1 MEALKLHVLKF
12 GGSSVATPE
21 RIRNSVAIVR
31 MRMHEVNVAVVVSA
45 LGGVTDELIAIM
57 DKACGND
64 AQWSARF
71 DHLKKRHADSAQA
84 LTSGAATSDLLR
96 DLDELFTEF
105 LGLLH
110 PIRGAGRI
118 SAKQRDHVLSFGER
132 LSCRIFA
139 AALREAGVAA
149 KSYESHH
156 FVRTNNRFGDA
167 DVDNAITNDL
177 VRKRLGSVNGAVPVI
192 TGFIG
197 ATAENEITTLGRS
210 GSDYTAGLMGE
221 ALGADVVEI
230 WTDVNGVLTA
240 DPNIASTA
248 VTIPRLQYA
257 EIAEMAHFGTKV
269 LHPRTVLPLEE
280 LNIPILI
287 KNSFEPDHEGTLI
300 THEYSHTNGML
311 KSVSLKKD
319 IVLFGLKSKGLDR
332 IHSLLPR
339 ALHALEDA
347 GVPILFCTAASAEF
361 GISFAIPAHV
371 EQTAREVVY
380 EAFDAEYRK
389 GLIDE
394 PIALDQVSLVTVIG
408 DRLIHDLGL
417 SGAVLSVL
425 GENNIA
431 PLAVAKGVANRH
443 LSLVLKNEQART
455 AVVLLNDHFCVHA
468 ERVRLFVAGT
478 GTIGAELLHQLAD
491 VTNEEYD
498 LSVIGACDGQRM
510 IWNAAGFDPNTVE
523 HLMLEGA
530 VTDWD
535 FIITKLTGDYA
546 YRTIFVDATGNAEV
560 ARLYPNLF
568 KAGIHIVTPSKRANT
583 FEQAYFDTLMAYTQ
597 GKPTHYL
604 FEATVGAGLPV
615 IQTVK
620 DLIRSG
626 DAIESITGVL
636 SGTMTYLFDQLQ
648 QGRAFGDTI
657 RRARQLGYAEPDPR
671 DDLSGED
678 VARKFITLAR
688 ASGIRLERS
697 DVMVENLI
705 PAELQAVSAEEF
717 LSGADAFDDI
727 WKDRMDAALARQMT
741 LRYVGK
747 LAEGKIRIGVEA
759 VPLNSPLASLKGTDN
774 LIAFMTRRYNASPMI
789 IQGPGAGKDV
799 TAAGVLA
806 DIQKI
811 AIRLVR

>member
-1 MEALKLHVLKF
+1 MKLHVLKF
-12 GGSSVATPE
+12 GGSSVATPA
-21 RIRNSVAIVR
+21 RIQNSVTIVKKR
-31 MRMHEVNVAVVVSA
+31 LNEVKVAVVVSA

-71 DHLKKRHADSAQA
+71 DHLRKRHYDSAQE
-84 LTSGAATSDLLR
+84 LTTGSDTADLLAA
-96 DLDELFTEF
+96 LNELFEEF
-105 LGLLH
+105 LNQLH
-110 PIRGAGRI
+110 HIRLAGKI

-139 AALREAGVAA
+139 AALRENGVKAQ
-149 KSYESHH
+149 SFESQH

-167 DVDNAITNDL
+167 DVDNLVTMEL
-177 VRKRLGSVNGAVPVI
+177 VRKLLGPANGTVPVI

-197 ATAENEITTLGRS
+197 ATVDNEITTLGRS

-240 DPNIASTA
+240 DPNVASTA

-287 KNSFEPDHEGTLI
+287 KNSFEPEHEGTLI
-300 THEYSHTNGML
+300 THEYSRTNGML

-319 IVLFGLKSKGLDR
+319 ILLFGLKSKGLDR
-332 IHSLLPR
+332 IDGLLPR
-339 ALHALEDA
+339 AMHALRDA
-347 GVPILFCTAASAEF
+347 GIPVLFNSAASADF
-361 GISFAIPAHV
+361 GITFAIPDHKEV
-371 EQTAREVVY
+371 HAREILLA
-380 EAFDAEYRK
+380 AFEPEYRK

-394 PIALDQVSLVTVIG
+394 AITLDQVSLVTVIG

-425 GENNIA
+425 GENHIA

-455 AVVLLNDHFCVHA
+455 AVILLNDHFCVHA

-478 GTIGAELLHQLAD
+478 GTIGGELLVQLGD

-498 LSVIGACDGQRM
+498 LSVVGACDGQRM
-510 IWNAAGFDPNTVE
+510 IWNPSGLNPIDVE
-523 HLMLEGA
+523 RLLSEGV

-535 FIITKLTGDYA
+535 HIIKTLVNDFA
-546 YRTIFVDATGNAEV
+546 YRTIFVDATGSAEV
-560 ARLYPNLF
+560 ARLYTKLL
-568 KAGIHIVTPSKRANT
+568 KAGIHIATPSKRANT
-583 FEQAYFDTLMAYTQ
+583 FEQSYFDTLMEYTQ
-597 GKPTHYL
+597 GKSTHYL
-604 FEATVGAGLPV
+604 FETTVGAGLPV
-615 IQTVK
+615 IQTIK
-620 DLIRSG
+620 DLMRSG
-626 DAIESITGVL
+626 DTITKITGVV

-648 QGRAFGDTI
+648 KGEPFGETL
-657 RRARQLGYAEPDPR
+657 RRARRLGYAEPDPR

-678 VARKFITLAR
+678 VVRKFITLAR

-697 DVMVENLI
+697 DVSVENLT
-705 PAELQAVSAEEF
+705 PAELRHLSTDEF
-717 LSGADAFDDI
+717 LDQVTAYNDV
-727 WKDRMDAALARQMT
+727 WKDRVEVASKADQV
-741 LRYVGK
+741 LRYVGT
-747 LAEGKIRIGVEA
+747 LENGKIRIGVEA
-759 VPLNSPLASLKGTDN
+759 VPKTSPLGSLQGIDN
-774 LIAFMTRRYNASPMI
+774 QIAIFTRRYQTSPMI

-799 TAAGVLA
+799 TAAGLLA

-811 AIRLVR
+811 AIRIVR